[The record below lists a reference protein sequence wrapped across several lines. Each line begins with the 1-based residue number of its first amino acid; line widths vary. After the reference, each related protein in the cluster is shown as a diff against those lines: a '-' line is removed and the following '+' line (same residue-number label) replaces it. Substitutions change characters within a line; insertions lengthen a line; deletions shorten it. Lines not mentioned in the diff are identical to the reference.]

1 MHKYTVPKISN
12 IYLQMN
18 ILLFFFSVHTDI
30 VFLGARE
37 NENGLLVWLDGE
49 AVRDQ

>member
-1 MHKYTVPKISN
+1 MSRVSLRAIF
-12 IYLQMN
+12 I
-18 ILLFFFSVHTDI
+18 FFVFFPVEADI